1 MNLELFKLL
10 GTIAV
15 ENDSANKAIDETT
28 DKAENAS
35 NSMVNAFKSI
45 GAAVATYFAADKI
58 IDFGKEIVNTSATV
72 QAEEAAFAQIMGTYS
87 DEASAKINKIADTT
101 GIVAS
106 RLTPYMTS
114 MTAKFKGLGYD
125 VDDATDLAST
135 GLNIAADAAAFW
147 DKSMEDSMSALNSFV
162 NGNYEGGE
170 AIGLFANETTLATW
184 ASENLN
190 LEWKTLTEKEK
201 QFARLQFAKSMQE
214 ASGATGQAANESGAY
229 ANVQANLNEKWR
241 QFKAQIGEPLLE
253 KVVIPAMKWLGDFI
267 TNTLVPAY
275 ENLKIK
281 LQETKNWFIEN
292 ENKIKTVANAV
303 GILAAAFAGLKVGL
317 IIQKIVQGFQK
328 AKITLA
334 LYTMQTKG
342 ASIAQGLLNGK
353 LKLTEVLVGLF
364 TGKIKFA
371 TLATNLWKAAQ
382 TKLNTALTANPIGL
396 IVMAIVALI
405 AIFVVAYNKSETFR
419 AVCDKLF
426 AKLKDLW
433 AVIKKELEPVFQE
446 LIGIFNELWKIV
458 EEDIIPLFEE
468 IMDAMSELWT
478 QIKPIIDAIMPLV
491 RKVVD
496 VIVQL
501 ISTSFKN
508 IIQVITVALNTVK
521 NVIKLVTSIIKGDWS
536 GAWQAIKN
544 IFSGIWTGIKNV
556 ASNVGTAMKN
566 ILGKHWDTIKDKT
579 SKTWNKIK
587 DAIMKPINAAKDAV
601 KKVVDKIKGFFDNLK
616 LKIPKIKT
624 PHFKLKNASL
634 NPKDWIEKGVPKLS
648 IEWYKEGAVLN
659 KPTAFGINPSTNSVM
674 AGGEAGKEAIA
685 PIDTLM
691 GYVQA
696 AVKNETSG
704 MNETL
709 YLILDLLNSFFPQ
722 LIDVSRKQIVL
733 NSGVLVGELAPEIDM
748 KLGNIY
754 EGKGRGR

>member
-1 MNLELFKLL
+1 MELFKLL

-15 ENDSANKAIDETT
+15 ENDSANKAIDETA
-28 DKAENAS
+28 DKASGAS
-35 NSMVNAFKSI
+35 NTMIESFKRI
-45 GAAVATYFAADKI
+45 GAAVATYFAVDKI

-72 QAEEAAFAQIMGTYS
+72 QAEEAAFSQIMGKYS
-87 DEASAKINKIADTT
+87 DEASEKINKIADAT
-101 GIVAS
+101 GIVSS

-125 VDDATDLAST
+125 VDEATDLAST

-190 LEWKTLTEKEK
+190 LEWKELTEKEK

-253 KVVIPAMKWLGDFI
+253 KVVIPAMKWLGNFI

-281 LQETKNWFIEN
+281 LQDAKEWFIEN
-292 ENKIKTVANAV
+292 ENKIKAVASAV
-303 GILAAAFAGLKVGL
+303 GVLVAAFVGLKVGL
-317 IIQKIVQGFQK
+317 IIQKITQAFQT
-328 AKITLA
+328 ARVALS
-334 LYTMQTKG
+334 LYTLQTNG
-342 ASIAQGLLNGK
+342 ANIAQGLLNGQ
-353 LKLTEVLVGLF
+353 LTLGEVIVGLL
-364 TGKIKFA
+364 TGKISLA

-382 TKLNTALTANPIGL
+382 QKLNTALTANPVGL
-396 IVMAIVALI
+396 IVMAIAALI
-405 AIFVVAYNKSETFR
+405 AILVIAYNKSETFR

-433 AVIKKELEPVFQE
+433 AVISKELEPVFQA
-446 LIGIFNELWKIV
+446 LIGIFEELWKIV
-458 EEDIIPLFEE
+458 EEDIIPLFQE
-468 IMDAMSELWT
+468 IFVAISDLWV
-478 QIKPIIDAIMPLV
+478 QIQPILAAIMPIVEKIVSVL
-491 RKVVD
+491 
-496 VIVQL
+496 VQL

-508 IIQVITVALNTVK
+508 IIQVITVALNTIK
-521 NVIKLVTSIIKGDWS
+521 NVITLITSVIKGDWS
-536 GAWQAIKN
+536 GAWESIKN
-544 IFSGIWTGIKNV
+544 IFSGIWTGIKNL
-556 ASNVGTAMKN
+556 ASNFGSALKN
-566 ILGKHWDTIKDKT
+566 IFGDNWDKIKDKT
-579 SKTWNKIK
+579 IKVWNSVK
-587 DAIMKPINAAKDAV
+587 DAIMKPINAAKEAV
-601 KKVVDKIKGFFDNLK
+601 KKVVDSIKGYFDNLK

-648 IEWYKEGAVLN
+648 IEWYKEGAILN
-659 KPTAFGINPSTNSVM
+659 KPTAFGINPSTNNIM
-674 AGGEAGKEAIA
+674 AGGEAGAEAVA

-696 AVKNETSG
+696 AVKSETSG

-709 YLILDLLNSFFPQ
+709 YLILDLLNSFLPQ
-722 LIDVSRKQIVL
+722 LMNVSRKQIVL
-733 NSGVLVGELAPEIDM
+733 NNGVLVGELAPEIDE
-748 KLGNIY
+748 KLGYIY

>member
-1 MNLELFKLL
+1 MELFKLL
-10 GTIAV
+10 GTIAI

-28 DKAENAS
+28 DKASGAS
-35 NSMVNAFKSI
+35 SSMIDAFKRI
-45 GAAVATYFAADKI
+45 GAAVATYFAVDKL

-87 DEASAKINKIADTT
+87 DEASAKINKIADAT

-125 VDDATDLAST
+125 VDEATDLAST

-190 LEWKTLTEKEK
+190 LEWKNLTEKEK
-201 QFARLQFAKSMQE
+201 QFARLEFAKAMQE

-267 TNTLVPAY
+267 TNKLVPAY
-275 ENLKIK
+275 ENLVIKLKDAKDWFVDNEDKIK
-281 LQETKNWFIEN
+281 A
-292 ENKIKTVANAV
+292 VATAV
-303 GILAAAFAGLKVGL
+303 GILAAAFVGLKVGL
-317 IIQKIVQGFQK
+317 IIQKITQGFQ
-328 AKITLA
+328 AARVAISLFS
-334 LYTMQTKG
+334 LQTNG
-342 ASIAQGLLNGK
+342 ASIAQGFLNGQ
-353 LKLTEVLVGLF
+353 LTFGEVIVGLL
-364 TGKIKFA
+364 TGKISLA
-371 TLATNLWKAAQ
+371 TLATNLWKSAQ
-382 TKLNTALTANPIGL
+382 SKLNKVLTANPIGL
-396 IVMAIVALI
+396 IVMAIAALI
-405 AIFVVAYNKSETFR
+405 AIFVVAYNKSDTFKA
-419 AVCDKLF
+419 AVDKLF

-433 AVIKKELEPVFQE
+433 AVISKELEPVFQE
-446 LIGIFNELWKIV
+446 LMGIFEEIWKIIQ
-458 EEDIIPLFEE
+458 EDIIPIFQE
-468 IMDAMSELWT
+468 ILVILLDLWDK
-478 QIKPIIDAIMPLV
+478 IKPILESLKPII
-491 RKVVD
+491 KKIVD
-496 VIVQL
+496 VITQL
-501 ISTSFKN
+501 LMNNLKTIV
-508 IIQVITVALNTVK
+508 QVITAALNTIK
-521 NVIKLVTSIIKGDWS
+521 NLIAFFSAIFKGDWK
-536 GAWQAIKN
+536 GAWDAIKN
-544 IFSGIWTGIKNV
+544 IFSGIWTAIKNI
-556 ASNVGTAMKN
+556 ASNTVSTLKN
-566 ILGKHWDTIKDKT
+566 IFGNTWDKIKDKT
-579 SKTWNKIK
+579 SSTWNKIK

-648 IEWYKEGAVLN
+648 IEWYKKGAILT
-659 KPTAFGINPSTNSVM
+659 KPTAFGINPSTSSIM
-674 AGGEAGKEAIA
+674 AGGEAGQEAIA
-685 PIDTLM
+685 PIDKLM

-696 AVKNETSG
+696 AVKSETSG

-709 YLILDLLNSFFPQ
+709 YLILDVLNAFFPQ
-722 LIDVSRKQIVL
+722 LINASRKQIVL
-733 NSGVLVGELAPEIDM
+733 NNGVLVGELISEIDE
-748 KLGNIY
+748 KLGYVY

>member
-1 MNLELFKLL
+1 MELFKLL

-28 DKAENAS
+28 DKAEGAS
-35 NSMVNAFKSI
+35 NRMVNAFKSI
-45 GAAVATYFAADKI
+45 GAAVATYFAVDKL

-87 DEASAKINKIADTT
+87 DEASAKINKIADAT
-101 GIVAS
+101 GIVNS

-125 VDDATDLAST
+125 VDEATDLAST

-190 LEWKTLTEKEK
+190 LEWKELTEKEK

-214 ASGATGQAANESGAY
+214 ASGATGQAANESEAY

-253 KVVIPAMKWLGDFI
+253 KVVIPAMKWLGNFI

-275 ENLKIK
+275 EKLKIK
-281 LQETKNWFIEN
+281 LQEAKNWFTEN
-292 ENKIKTVANAV
+292 QNKIEAVAIAV
-303 GILAAAFAGLKVGL
+303 GILASAFVGLKAGL
-317 IIQKIVQGFQK
+317 IIQKIVQGFQAAQVQIALYSMQVGK
-328 AKITLA
+328 ANIAQGALNGQLTLGQTIVGLLTGKITL
-334 LYTMQTKG
+334 
-342 ASIAQGLLNGK
+342 
-353 LKLTEVLVGLF
+353 
-364 TGKIKFA
+364 A
-371 TLATNLWKAAQ
+371 TLATNIYRSAQ
-382 TKLNTALTANPIGL
+382 QKLNIALTANPIGL
-396 IVMAIVALI
+396 IVMAIAALI
-405 AIFVVAYNKSETFR
+405 AILVTAYNKSDTFR
-419 AVCDKLF
+419 AACDKLF
-426 AKLKDLW
+426 AKLKELW
-433 AVIKKELEPVFQE
+433 AVISKELEPVFQE
-446 LIGIFNELWKIV
+446 LQGIFEELWKII
-458 EEDIIPLFEE
+458 EEDIIPIFQE
-468 IMDAMSELWT
+468 IIVIILDLWAKIKPILAE
-478 QIKPIIDAIMPLV
+478 IKPIIQKI
-491 RKVVD
+491 VD
-496 VIVQL
+496 VVTQLLMGSLRNIV
-501 ISTSFKN
+501 
-508 IIQVITVALNTVK
+508 QVITVALNTIK
-521 NVIKLVTSIIKGDWS
+521 NLIAFWSAIFKGDWQ
-536 GAWQAIKN
+536 GAWDAVKN
-544 IFSGIWTGIKNV
+544 IFSGIWTGIKNI
-556 ASNVGTAMKN
+556 ASNVGSTLSNIFGNTWEKIKN
-566 ILGKHWDTIKDKT
+566 KT
-579 SKTWNKIK
+579 SETWQKIK

-601 KKVVDKIKGFFDNLK
+601 KKVVDSIKGFFDNLK

-648 IEWYKEGAVLN
+648 IEWYKEGAVLT
-659 KPTAFGINPSTNSVM
+659 KPTAFGINPSTNSIM

-691 GYVQA
+691 SYVQA
-696 AVKNETSG
+696 AVKSETSG

-709 YLILDLLNSFFPQ
+709 YLIIDLLNSYLPQ
-722 LIDVSRKQIVL
+722 LITASNKQIVL
-733 NSGVLVGELAPEIDM
+733 NNGVLVGELASDIDA
-748 KLGNIY
+748 KLGSIY

>member
-1 MNLELFKLL
+1 MELFKLL
-10 GTIAV
+10 GTIAI
-15 ENDSANKAIDETT
+15 ENDSANNAIDETT
-28 DKAENAS
+28 DKAS
-35 NSMVNAFKSI
+35 NSSNTIIDSFKKI

-58 IDFGKEIVNTSATV
+58 IAFGKEIVNTSATV

-87 DEASAKINKIADTT
+87 DEASEKINKIADAT

-125 VDDATDLAST
+125 VDEATDLAST

-190 LEWKTLTEKEK
+190 LEWKELTEKEK

-275 ENLKIK
+275 GNLKIK
-281 LQETKNWFIEN
+281 LQEAKNWFVEN
-292 ENKIKTVANAV
+292 EDKINAVANAV
-303 GILAAAFAGLKVGL
+303 GILAAAFVGLKVGL
-317 IIQKIVQGFQK
+317 IIQKITQGFQT
-328 AKITLA
+328 ARVA
-334 LYTMQTKG
+334 LSLFSLQTNG
-342 ASIAQGLLNGK
+342 ASIAQGFLNGQ
-353 LKLTEVLVGLF
+353 LTLGQVVVGLL
-364 TGKIKFA
+364 TGKISLA
-371 TLATNLWKAAQ
+371 TLATNLWKSAQ
-382 TKLNTALTANPIGL
+382 TKLNAVITANPIGVV
-396 IVMAIVALI
+396 VMAIAALI
-405 AIFVVAYNKSETFR
+405 AILVVAYNKSDTFR

-433 AVIKKELEPVFQE
+433 AVILKELEPVFQQ

-458 EEDIIPLFEE
+458 EEDIIPIFQE
-468 IMDAMSELWT
+468 IMVAISDLWT
-478 QIKPIIDAIMPLV
+478 QVKPIIDSIMPIV
-491 RKVVD
+491 KKVVE
-496 VIVQL
+496 VLVQL

-508 IIQVITVALNTVK
+508 IIQVITVALNTIK
-521 NVIKLVTSIIKGDWS
+521 NVIKLVTSLIKGDWS
-536 GAWQAIKN
+536 GAWDAIKN
-544 IFSGIWTGIKNV
+544 IFSGIWTGIKNM
-556 ASNVGTAMKN
+556 ASNVGNTMKN

-601 KKVVDKIKGFFDNLK
+601 KKVVDAIKGFFDNLK

-659 KPTAFGINPSTNSVM
+659 KPTAFGINPSTNSIM

-691 GYVQA
+691 GYVKD
-696 AVKNETSG
+696 AVASETSG

-709 YLILDLLNSFFPQ
+709 YLILDLLNSLLPQ
-722 LIDVSRKQIVL
+722 LINLSSKRIVL
-733 NSGVLVGELAPEIDM
+733 NNGVLVGELAPEIDV

-754 EGKGRGR
+754 EGRGRGR

>member
-1 MNLELFKLL
+1 MELFKLL

-28 DKAENAS
+28 EKAENS
-35 NSMVNAFKSI
+35 SSTIIDSFKRI
-45 GAAVATYFAADKI
+45 GAAVLTYFATDKI
-58 IDFGKEIVNTSATV
+58 IEFGKEIVNTSATV

-125 VDDATDLAST
+125 VDEATDLAST

-214 ASGATGQAANESGAY
+214 ASGAAGQAANESGAY

-241 QFKAQIGEPLLE
+241 QFKAQIGEPLLQ
-253 KVVIPAMKWLGDFI
+253 KVVIPAMEWLGNFI
-267 TNTLVPAY
+267 TDTLVPAY
-275 ENLKIK
+275 ENLVIK
-281 LQETKNWFIEN
+281 LKEVKDWFVEN
-292 ENKIKTVANAV
+292 ENKIKAVAEAI
-303 GILAAAFAGLKVGL
+303 GILAAAFAGLKVGS
-317 IIQKIVQGFQK
+317 IIQDIVQGFQK
-328 AKITLA
+328 AKIALA
-334 LYTMQTKG
+334 LYTMQTNG
-342 ASIAQGLLNGK
+342 ASIAQGFLNGQFKISEVIVALMTKK
-353 LKLTEVLVGLF
+353 LS
-364 TGKIKFA
+364 FA
-371 TLATNLWKAAQ
+371 TVATNLWKSAQ
-382 TKLNTALTANPIGL
+382 TKLNAALTANPVGL

-405 AIFVVAYNKSETFR
+405 AILVIAYKKSDTFR

-458 EEDIIPLFEE
+458 EEDIIPIFQE
-468 IMDAMSELWT
+468 IMVAVSELWT
-478 QIKPIIDAIMPLV
+478 QIKPILDAIMP
-491 RKVVD
+491 VVKKI
-496 VIVQL
+496 VSVLVQL
-501 ISTSFKN
+501 ISTTFKN
-508 IIQVITVALNTVK
+508 IIQVITVALSTIK
-521 NVIKLVTSIIKGDWS
+521 NAIKLVTAIIKGDWS

-544 IFSGIWTGIKNV
+544 IFSGIWDGIKNV
-556 ASNVGTAMKN
+556 ASNVGTAIKN

-587 DAIMKPINAAKDAV
+587 DAIMKPIEAAKKAV
-601 KKVVDKIKGFFDNLK
+601 KKVVDKIKGYFDDLK

-648 IEWYKEGAVLN
+648 IEWYKEGAILT
-659 KPTAFGINPSTNSVM
+659 KPSAFGINPSTNSIM
-674 AGGEAGKEAIA
+674 AGGEAGEEAIA
-685 PIDTLM
+685 PIDKLM
-691 GYVQA
+691 GYVQT
-696 AVKNETSG
+696 AVKSETSG
-704 MNETL
+704 MHETL
-709 YLILDLLNSFFPQ
+709 YLIYDLLNAFFPQ
-722 LIDVSRKQIVL
+722 LINGSRKQIVL
-733 NSGVLVGELAPEIDM
+733 NNGVLVGELISEIDE
-748 KLGNIY
+748 KLGYVY
-754 EGKGRGR
+754 EGRGRGR